1 MEKNGILVKNL
12 GIKNFL
18 MIPVFNNVDNICW
31 VTHTFRQM
39 VSLSHHMVC
48 LTIPTDFKKSV
59 IKRCTLG
66 RIKLILD
73 GSCEIQEVLNKQKQR
88 QTYKKIYTNF
98 G

>member
-1 MEKNGILVKNL
+1 MT
-12 GIKNFL
+12 
-18 MIPVFNNVDNICW
+18 PVFNNVDNIFW

-48 LTIPTDFKKSV
+48 LTIPTDFKKSA
-59 IKRCTLG
+59 IKRYTLG

-73 GSCEIQEVLNKQKQR
+73 GSCEIQEVLDKQKQW
-88 QTYKKIYTNF
+88 QAYKKIYTNF

>member
-1 MEKNGILVKNL
+1 MT
-12 GIKNFL
+12 
-18 MIPVFNNVDNICW
+18 PVFNNVDNICW

-48 LTIPTDFKKSV
+48 LTIPTDFKKSA
-59 IKRCTLG
+59 IKRYTLG

-73 GSCEIQEVLNKQKQR
+73 GSCEIQEVLDKQKQW
-88 QTYKKIYTNF
+88 QAYKKIYTNF